1 MFGTWKGFVT
11 RGFFTRARALDPTDL
26 ESDSRG
32 RSRTPGE
39 KRVQAA
45 GGGSADDGHV
55 VDRFPLVRKVT
66 VSVATLNVPTGEVLE
81 VSVEATFYR

>member
-1 MFGTWKGFVT
+1 MRERSTPPTW
-11 RGFFTRARALDPTDL
+11 RAIVEGVAELL
-26 ESDSRG
+26 G
-32 RSRTPGE
+32 R

-45 GGGSADDGHV
+45 GGGSADGGHV
-55 VDRFPLVRKVT
+55 VDKFPLVRKVT